1 MVNLTTLVLGGVV
14 LVDTLVAQLPALQS
28 LHDLT
33 ITNCSIE
40 GLNSAG
46 GAPIATPPA
55 PVIRMVI
62 GGNKETSTAPS
73 ILSRLYDAVVSPHL
87 AQLSTTVDSL
97 RGIAAAFEALSEPP
111 TLRSLEVTYHSRSD
125 QSARRLISFA
135 ERFGH
140 AVTHLA
146 ILEATNEACDD
157 LRLMIPSHP
166 QAFPN
171 LSSYY
176 GPSSL
181 VGVLQPGRPLQD
193 IRIRDIVHAPRWPL
207 TTETIT
213 MLLTQAAVQAQAG
226 LPYLSLSPWLDD
238 LSDSERTR
246 RIEEEMGE
254 YKGKLLKHTIHQLS
268 VAGINVR
275 KLECEIMRWDEDL
288 LWMLVQHQP
297 QVRDLRIAC
306 TSHGPDEVCF
316 LSIVSLVKHQATQ
329 LQQFY
334 LSFWGC
340 FLDRFPCLE
349 TLHVYDLSLK
359 PDEGISL
366 QDQRF
371 AIRMITKRS
380 QVMREIAMVKEVV
393 WKCMG
398 EKVGWVY
405 MVDEEG
411 GGSARRL
418 TRGPYLSPSYI
429 AQPLTKRRIKM
440 TPRTEFLS
448 VWIGDDD

>member
-1 MVNLTTLVLGGVV
+1 MTLTNHLQHSRQTIELNPLFDFPLDAPPDVVSDLFASLSLPPYPYQPPPPPPLFILANAIGQMVNLTTLVLGGIA

-46 GAPIATPPA
+46 GAIATPPA
-55 PVIRMVI
+55 PVMRMVI
-62 GGNKETSTAPS
+62 GGNKETSTTPS

-87 AQLSTTVDSL
+87 VQLSTTVDSL

-140 AVTHLA
+140 AVAHLA

-157 LRLMIPSHP
+157 LRQMIPSHP

-171 LSSYY
+171 LGSYY

-181 VGVLQPGRPLQD
+181 VSVFQPGRPLQD

-207 TTETIT
+207 STETIT
-213 MLLTQAAVQAQAG
+213 MLLTQASVQAQAG

-268 VAGINVR
+268 LAGISLR

-306 TSHGPDEVCF
+306 MSDGPNEVRSF
-316 LSIVSLVKHQATQ
+316 VDRSL
-329 LQQFY
+329 
-334 LSFWGC
+334 
-340 FLDRFPCLE
+340 D
-349 TLHVYDLSLK
+349 
-359 PDEGISL
+359 IN
-366 QDQRF
+366 
-371 AIRMITKRS
+371 TK
-380 QVMREIAMVKEVV
+380 
-393 WKCMG
+393 
-398 EKVGWVY
+398 
-405 MVDEEG
+405 
-411 GGSARRL
+411 
-418 TRGPYLSPSYI
+418 
-429 AQPLTKRRIKM
+429 
-440 TPRTEFLS
+440 
-448 VWIGDDD
+448 

>member
-1 MVNLTTLVLGGVV
+1 MYILANAIGQMVNLTTLVLGGIV
-14 LVDTLVAQLPALQS
+14 LVDTLVAQLPALQG

-55 PVIRMVI
+55 PVMRMII
-62 GGNKETSTAPS
+62 GGNKETSTTPS
-73 ILSRLYDAVVSPHL
+73 ILSRLYDAVISPHL

-97 RGIAAAFEALSEPP
+97 RGIAAAFEALSDLP

-140 AVTHLA
+140 AVSHLA

-157 LRLMIPSHP
+157 LRQMIPSHA

-181 VGVLQPGRPLQD
+181 VAVLQPGRPLQD

-207 TTETIT
+207 STETVT

-246 RIEEEMGE
+246 RIEVEMGE

-268 VAGINVR
+268 VAGINLR

-297 QVRDLRIAC
+297 QVRDLRITC
-306 TSHGPDEVCF
+306 TSHGPDEVYF
-316 LSIVSLVKHQATQ
+316 VLLIVSWILTPNNLFTAI
-329 LQQFY
+329 
-334 LSFWGC
+334 
-340 FLDRFPCLE
+340 
-349 TLHVYDLSLK
+349 LSLLLGLL
-359 PDEGISL
+359 P
-366 QDQRF
+366 R
-371 AIRMITKRS
+371 
-380 QVMREIAMVKEVV
+380 
-393 WKCMG
+393 
-398 EKVGWVY
+398 
-405 MVDEEG
+405 
-411 GGSARRL
+411 
-418 TRGPYLSPSYI
+418 
-429 AQPLTKRRIKM
+429 PLPLPRN
-440 TPRTEFLS
+440 TPC
-448 VWIGDDD
+448 V

>member
-1 MVNLTTLVLGGVV
+1 MVNITSLVLGGVV
-14 LVDTLVAQLPALQS
+14 LVDTLVAKLPALQS
-28 LHDLT
+28 LRDLT

-46 GAPIATPPA
+46 GALIATPPA

-62 GGNKETSTAPS
+62 GGNKETSTTPS
-73 ILSRLYDAVVSPHL
+73 ILSRLYDAVISPHL
-87 AQLSTTVDSL
+87 LQLSTTVDSL

-157 LRLMIPSHP
+157 LRQMIPSHP

-171 LSSYY
+171 LGSYY

-207 TTETIT
+207 STETIT

-238 LSDSERTR
+238 LSDIERTR

-268 VAGINVR
+268 VAGINLR

-306 TSHGPDEVCF
+306 TSHGPNEVCF
-316 LSIVSLVKHQATQ
+316 VLSNRLLDITIH

-340 FLDRFPCLE
+340 FLHRFPCLE
-349 TLHVYDLSLK
+349 AFHVYDLSLK

-371 AIRMITKRS
+371 VIRMITKRS
-380 QVMREIAMVKEVV
+380 QIMREIAMVREVV
-393 WKCMG
+393 WKRMG
-398 EKVGWVY
+398 ENVGWVY
-405 MVDEEG
+405 WVDEEG
-411 GGSARRL
+411 GGSARYL
-418 TRGPYLSPSYI
+418 TRGPHLFLSHL
-429 AQPLTKRRIKM
+429 AQPLTKRRTKM
-440 TPRTEFLS
+440 TPRSEFLS
-448 VWIGDDD
+448 AWLGDDD